1 MTNLNINQLINAI
14 RSQLYFSQITAWLAS
29 PDEKIRKSFPN
40 NSVVYCLT
48 IPGETYGSTKFS
60 TNAQKHQFPLA
71 DIGNGIVLKVS
82 LSNLP
87 RTEEIPLIK
96 CSKCNVPMSVQ
107 ENVKMLDDRMQ
118 TSCTLKGKHRCE
130 DFEDYEN
137 CCRNFKLKQLNCQ
150 KTNLTSENHNIP
162 STSKLFT
169 GESSKM
175 KLKEEK
181 VDLELSNKEFN
192 EVLNVLKKGTVK
204 KNKGDILLD
213 AILRSSKTSVYKC
226 ETKLASGIFLERN
239 KRKSVHKLSSQSS
252 NECVNEKMCDKLSC
266 DKNFSVSD
274 NNRISDN
281 IYRETKC
288 DTIKRKK
295 TDLKM
300 RDISNVF
307 SLEYLEKRQKVKVK
321 QKITFDEDKIEQ
333 NNNQEIV
340 NEEKN
345 KQTGIGIP
353 TASDQ
358 AKFRKNLDS
367 AASMV
372 FHSRTGLP
380 LTSSPAPVRRG
391 KSCFDFDS
399 SINSVS
405 AIRRYLN

>member
-40 NSVVYCLT
+40 KSVVYYLT
-48 IPGETYGSTKFS
+48 IPGETYGCKKFS

-87 RTEEIPLIK
+87 RTEEIPHIK

-118 TSCTLKGKHRCE
+118 TLCTLKGKHRCDDYE
-130 DFEDYEN
+130 EYEN
-137 CCRNFKLKQLNCQ
+137 CCRSFKCREQ
-150 KTNLTSENHNIP
+150 P
-162 STSKLFT
+162 STSKF
-169 GESSKM
+169 GESSK
-175 KLKEEK
+175 K
-181 VDLELSNKEFN
+181 DLELSNKEFN
-192 EVLNVLKKGTVK
+192 EVLNVLKKSTIK

-213 AILRSSKTSVYKC
+213 AILRSSKTNVYKC
-226 ETKLASGIFLERN
+226 ETQKLKSGIFLERN
-239 KRKSVHKLSSQSS
+239 KRKSVKLNNLTSECA
-252 NECVNEKMCDKLSC
+252 NESLCDKISC
-266 DKNFSVSD
+266 DKNSL
-274 NNRISDN
+274 SDN
-281 IYRETKC
+281 INISDTRDC
-288 DTIKRKK
+288 DNVKRKK
-295 TDLKM
+295 TELKM

-307 SLEYLEKRQKVKVK
+307 SIEYLEKRQKVKVK
-321 QKITFDEDKIEQ
+321 QKITFDNDNTESDQ
-333 NNNQEIV
+333 
-340 NEEKN
+340 EEKN
-345 KQTGIGIP
+345 KQTQNGIGIP

-405 AIRRYLN
+405 AIRRYVFI